1 MRLTL
6 RARIVLAACAAILVA
21 VALLALGVSVLVENQ
36 LRGSLDRSL
45 RDRAAE
51 VARLSVS
58 APALVARPGALDTSI
73 GGEQLSIEVLDRR
86 GRVLARSLSLGG
98 SFLPSRL
105 VGAVIADGRARY
117 ADDRLGDQALRLY
130 VAPLPVDS
138 GAASGGAVIVAGTT
152 GEIVETLDRLHLFA
166 ALSGL
171 GAAALAAVVS
181 LVLVRRALRPLER
194 LSDGA
199 AEVERTGDT
208 TQRLP
213 EPHTRDEV
221 GRLAETLNRMLAA
234 LDRAREAERRFLADA
249 SHELRTPVTALR
261 GNIEYLRRY
270 GTEPAA
276 LQDLELDAA
285 RLSRLVDDLLTLSR
299 EDASGA
305 FQEEVR
311 LDLLA
316 RDMASSDPR
325 VVVDAQAPVR
335 VRGDRAA
342 LKRALA
348 NLLENARSYG
358 PRQGRITVKARQ
370 RDGVARLSVRDE
382 GPGLTGD
389 DAAHAFER
397 FWRKNRT
404 GGAGSGLGLA
414 IVKATAER
422 HGGTAIVHESEF
434 TIELPV
440 LKDFSNDPG
449 TTTDRDKRKGR
460 L

>member
-6 RARIVLAACAAILVA
+6 RARVVLAACAAILVA
-21 VALLALGVSVLVENQ
+21 AALLALGVSVLVENQ
-36 LRGSLDRSL
+36 LRGALDGSL
-45 RDRAAE
+45 RDRAAD

-58 APALVARPGALDTSI
+58 APALVTRPGALDTSI

-86 GRVLARSLSLGG
+86 GRVLARSLALGG
-98 SFLPSRL
+98 SFLPARL
-105 VGAVIADGRARY
+105 VGRVIADGRARY
-117 ADDRLGDQALRLY
+117 ANDQLGDQALRLY
-130 VAPLPVDS
+130 VAPLPTVS
-138 GAASGGAVIVAGTT
+138 GVASGGAVIVAGTT
-152 GEIVETLDRLHLFA
+152 GEIAETLDRLHLFA

-171 GAAALAAVVS
+171 GASGLAAVVL
-181 LVLVRRALRPLER
+181 LVLVRKALRPLER

-208 TQRLP
+208 ARRLP

-221 GRLAETLNRMLAA
+221 GRLAETLNTMLAA
-234 LDRAREAERRFLADA
+234 LDRARETERRFLADA

-261 GNIEYLRRY
+261 GNIEYLRRH
-270 GTEPAA
+270 GTDPTA
-276 LQDLELDAA
+276 LEELEFDAA
-285 RLSRLVDDLLTLSR
+285 RLSRLVDDLLALSR
-299 EDASGA
+299 EDAAGA
-305 FQEEVR
+305 FQDDVR

-316 RDMASSDPR
+316 RDMGSSDPR
-325 VVVDAQAPVR
+325 VVVDAPAPVS

-342 LKRALA
+342 LERALA

-358 PRQGRITVKARQ
+358 RVEGQITVAARESN
-370 RDGVARLSVRDE
+370 GFARLSVRDE

-404 GGAGSGLGLA
+404 GAGSGLGLA

-422 HGGTAIVHESEF
+422 HGGGVSVHGSEF

-440 LKDFSNDPG
+440 LKDFSSDLG
-449 TTTDRDKRKGR
+449 TTDGDKRKGR